1 MGKIIIGI
9 DPDIDKSGFC
19 LLDPKAKLVSV
30 MVYDFP
36 SLMRFFQKQAECK
49 EIETTVV
56 VEASWMHN
64 KTNWHLSPRDPKRII
79 AAKGYSVG
87 QNHQT
92 GKLIC
97 EMARAYGLK
106 VVEHIPLVKCWKG
119 KDRKITDAEIKAFM
133 PIQGRTNQESRDAA
147 LLAWTFA
154 GLPIRIKPGNV
165 EK

>member
-9 DPDIDKSGFC
+9 DPDIDKSGVC
-19 LLDPKAKLVSV
+19 VLDPKGRHVQATVAS
-30 MVYDFP
+30 FP
-36 SLMRFFQKQAECK
+36 DLMGYFERQSKQSD
-49 EIETTVV
+49 IDTTVV
-56 VEASWMHN
+56 VEAAWMHN
-64 KTNWHLSPRDPKRII
+64 KTNWHMNPKDSKRVA

-97 EMARAYGLK
+97 EMARSYGLK

-119 KDRKITDAEIKAFM
+119 KDRKITDAEIKAFI
-133 PIQGRTNQESRDAA
+133 PIQGRTNQESRDAS
-147 LLAWTFA
+147 LLAWVFA
-154 GLPIRIKPGNV
+154 GLPIKVRPGNV